1 MGKKRKEK
9 QTRKAAGKHALI
21 HVTEDRNQYLI
32 PNIQR
37 VSETTK
43 NGWKKQG
50 KSKKKKK
57 TEKEEEKKREKKIL
71 IAREN

>member
-50 KSKKKKK
+50 KSKKKRQKK
-57 TEKEEEKKREKKIL
+57 KKKKKREKDFNCKGKL
-71 IAREN
+71 M

>member
-50 KSKKKKK
+50 KSKKKKRQK
-57 TEKEEEKKREKKIL
+57 KKKKKKERKRF
-71 IAREN
+71 

>member
-50 KSKKKKK
+50 KSKKTKRQKKK
-57 TEKEEEKKREKKIL
+57 KKKKERKRF
-71 IAREN
+71 

>member
-9 QTRKAAGKHALI
+9 QTRKAVGKHALM

-37 VSETTK
+37 VSDTTK

-57 TEKEEEKKREKKIL
+57 TEKEEEKKERK
-71 IAREN
+71 RF

>member
-9 QTRKAAGKHALI
+9 QTRKTAGKHALI

-37 VSETTK
+37 VSDTTK

-57 TEKEEEKKREKKIL
+57 TEKEEEKKERK
-71 IAREN
+71 RF

>member
-50 KSKKKKK
+50 KSKKKK
-57 TEKEEEKKREKKIL
+57 TEKEEEKKERK
-71 IAREN
+71 RF